1 MISFYISVFCQNNN
15 YIDLKTND
23 VWYGQDNVHI
33 ACKSTSTDIE
43 ILFIKLS
50 MKNATTTN
58 YIDIVTIE
66 SVPGDNFRIVWGS
79 KDLDKR
85 ANATG
90 SNINPG
96 ILNFGIAAE
105 NVEYSDGGTYQC
117 KISGLIAGNAIAMVY
132 RAQGEVLIKS
142 MYV

>member
-23 VWYGQDNVHI
+23 VWYGRDNVHI

-50 MKNATTTN
+50 IKNATTTN
-58 YIDIVTIE
+58 YTDVVTIE
-66 SVPGDNFRIVWGS
+66 SVPEDNFRIVWGS

-117 KISGLIAGNAIAMVY
+117 KISGLIAGNAMVY
-132 RAQGEVLIKS
+132 RAQEEVLIKS